1 MSCQERKTRVEI
13 SGLSLRKVTEENNVH
28 QETGQYESIR
38 IVVGYSRNIR
48 AYYVKLSDVA
58 DGSESVLLTDRS
70 DVGYLKFVQTV
81 DFISALH
88 AALDAKGMYLD
99 GNEEELASTVSN
111 LTLQL
116 IERIR
121 NEEP

>member
-1 MSCQERKTRVEI
+1 MLVVIDPSRSQV
-13 SGLSLRKVTEENNVH
+13 SLRKLPEENNVH
-28 QETGQYESIR
+28 QEIGLYENIR
-38 IVVGYSRNIR
+38 IAVGYSRNIR
-48 AYYVKLSDVA
+48 AYYVKLSEPA

-70 DVGYLKFVQTV
+70 EAGYLRFVQPM

-88 AALDAKGMYLD
+88 GALDAKGMYVD
-99 GNEEELASTVSN
+99 GNEEELAKVVSN

-116 IERIR
+116 IEHIR

>member
-1 MSCQERKTRVEI
+1 MS
-13 SGLSLRKVTEENNVH
+13 EENNVH
-28 QETGQYESIR
+28 QEIGRYENIR
-38 IVVGYSRNIR
+38 IAVGYSRKIGG
-48 AYYVKLSDVA
+48 YYLTLSDLA

-70 DVGYLKFVQTV
+70 DVGYLRFAQPV
-81 DFISALH
+81 DFLSALH

-99 GNEEELASTVSN
+99 GKEEELAGAVSN

>member
-1 MSCQERKTRVEI
+1 M
-13 SGLSLRKVTEENNVH
+13 TEENNVH

-121 NEEP
+121 NEVP

>member
-1 MSCQERKTRVEI
+1 MLVVIDS
-13 SGLSLRKVTEENNVH
+13 SNLGLSLRKLSEEKNVH
-28 QETGQYESIR
+28 QEMGQYENTKIA
-38 IVVGYSRNIR
+38 VGYSRNIR
-48 AYYVKLSDVA
+48 AYFVKLSEPA

-70 DVGYLKFVQTV
+70 DAGYLRFVQPM

-88 AALDAKGMYLD
+88 AALDTKGMYLD
-99 GNEEELASTVSN
+99 GNEEELAGVVSN

-121 NEEP
+121 NEDP